1 MELSKYYSFY
11 IRFYLHII
19 SEKNFGRLWEFIRDL
34 LHNPR
39 YCPTMVRWENVE
51 EGVFRI
57 VKSEQLAGLW
67 GQIKNNPK
75 MTYEKLSRAM
85 R

>member
-1 MELSKYYSFY
+1 M
-11 IRFYLHII
+11 
-19 SEKNFGRLWEFIRDL
+19 
-34 LHNPR
+34 
-39 YCPTMVRWENVE
+39 MRWENVE